1 MLRTLASATAL
12 AAVAATASFAGQGDF
27 TLGGG
32 YSTFGVSDGGS
43 DVDLGAVTLR
53 GGYEFTDYLGVEGQL
68 DFGVSD
74 DTVVVGGTSVDVELN
89 HAASLFGVA
98 RLPVSENANLFARLG
113 YTTADVEASV
123 PGVSFTDDADGF
135 AYGVGGEYFFDGRNG
150 FRAEYTR
157 HELDDADADVFG
169 ISYVRRFG
177 ATR

>member
-1 MLRTLASATAL
+1 MLRTLVSATAL

-32 YSTFGVSDGGS
+32 YSTFDVSDGGA

-68 DFGVSD
+68 DFGVND
-74 DTVVVGGTSVDVELN
+74 DTILIGGTPVDVELN

-98 RLPVSENANLFARLG
+98 RLPVSDNANLFARLG
-113 YTTADVEASV
+113 YTTADVEASST
-123 PGVSFTDDADGF
+123 GVSFTDDADGF

-157 HELDDADADVFG
+157 HELDDSDADVFG